1 MVKTLVSSAGG
12 VGLLSGWEST
22 IPQVEVV
29 V

>member
-12 VGLLSGWEST
+12 VGLISGWESK